1 MADYLSQEMHMAQL
15 TKSITFSI
23 PPDMAVRVDEVMKEQ
38 GRSRSDLLREA
49 LRRYIE
55 ECEWRRLL
63 DYGEQRARD
72 LNIDAD
78 EVVPLVEEY
87 RAEAPCDVSSNAES
101 RK

>member
-1 MADYLSQEMHMAQL
+1 MAQL

-55 ECEWRRLL
+55 ECEWRQVLR
-63 DYGEQRARD
+63 YGERRARELD
-72 LNIDAD
+72 ISA
-78 EVVPLVEEY
+78 EQVAPFVEEY
-87 RAEAPCDVSSNAES
+87 RTEAPCDVSSNAES